1 MSKMKKFVKIIN
13 YDFET
18 IKREYNL
25 IIATMMCN
33 VYYKLMNIN
42 LNIFSCSSCVLWCV
56 DLLIFL

>member
-1 MSKMKKFVKIIN
+1 MSKMKKFVRIIN

-42 LNIFSCSSCVLWCV
+42 LNIFSCSSCVL
-56 DLLIFL
+56 